1 MRQEAE
7 AAARAMAAAE
17 AMVAAEEEAAAKEAA
32 KTEAKAAVRA
42 RPEAAV
48 ETSTASPTLEPLTLT
63 RSKRGSK
70 QKRAAQAALTA
81 ASRPRRLD
89 AELLAAADDAVEL
102 PTAAEAVGGGAAT
115 DETAATVKAAV
126 EQKA

>member
-1 MRQEAE
+1 M
-7 AAARAMAAAE
+7 
-17 AMVAAEEEAAAKEAA
+17 
-32 KTEAKAAVRA
+32 
-42 RPEAAV
+42 
-48 ETSTASPTLEPLTLT
+48 ETLTASPTLEPLTLT

-102 PTAAEAVGGGAAT
+102 PTAAEAVRAPPT
-115 DETAATVKAAV
+115 RHHTAAGVWKSGARA
-126 EQKA
+126 EQAHGLCTDRKTPVRITRTG